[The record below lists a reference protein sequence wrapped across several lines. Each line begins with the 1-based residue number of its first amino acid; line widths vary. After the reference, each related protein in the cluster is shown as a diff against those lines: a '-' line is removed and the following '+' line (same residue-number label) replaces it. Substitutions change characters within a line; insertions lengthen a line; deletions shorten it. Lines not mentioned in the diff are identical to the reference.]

1 MKEYDK
7 ELLEDIRQYK
17 DILKRF
23 VTLQENDIEGAY
35 NLMKD
40 AFIVSERWSK
50 IKYDI
55 RKDLK
60 RGEGAA
66 FKERIEEMHRYLK
79 EIAVTSRVIWKTAK
93 ETLQNYKEI

>member
-23 VTLQENDIEGAY
+23 ATLQENDIEGAY

-55 RKDLK
+55 RKELK

-66 FKERIEEMHRYLK
+66 FKERVEEMHRYLK
-79 EIAVTSRVIWKTAK
+79 EIAVTSRVVWKTAK
-93 ETLQNYKEI
+93 ETLQSYKEI

>member
-23 VTLQENDIEGAY
+23 ATLQESDIEGAY

-55 RKDLK
+55 RKELK

-66 FKERIEEMHRYLK
+66 FKERVEEMHRYLK

>member
-17 DILKRF
+17 DILRRF
-23 VTLQENDIEGAY
+23 STLHENDIEGAF

-55 RKDLK
+55 RKELK

-66 FKERIEEMHRYLK
+66 FKERVEEMHRYLK

-93 ETLQNYKEI
+93 ETLQSYKEI